1 MYDPTIG
8 RFFVQDRYAEKYLS
22 FTPYQYGA
30 NNPIKY
36 IDNNGDS
43 VWVTSTSNL
52 EDFGNGTSRTTV
64 THTIHITGK
73 VLDASDS
80 YVDVDEVAAGIEVGL
95 NALGSSNTTRWGDNT
110 FVTKISV
117 EAQIEVAQSMDDVAD
132 SDHLITIVDN
142 VLGGADPKGGGG
154 NAGGL
159 GAMFG
164 KISYIESSSFGS
176 AGMISS
182 GIHEFGHN
190 MGLSHDFTNPSNHMS
205 YSSERSGLNFGQLES
220 VVNSFYEGKQNQGPN
235 YSVSGSSSRNTLW
248 HNSTNQAP
256 YDFNVSRG
264 QRIPHILVNTTK

>member
-1 MYDPTIG
+1 MYDPALG
-8 RFFVQDRYAEKYLS
+8 RFFTQDRYAEKYLS

-36 IDNNGDS
+36 IDINGDS
-43 VWVTSTSNL
+43 VWVTSTSTV

-64 THTIHITGK
+64 NHTIHVTGK

-80 YVDVDEVAAGIEVGL
+80 NVDADEVASGIQNGL
-95 NALGSSNTTRWGDNT
+95 NAMGSSNTTRSGDNT
-110 FVTKISV
+110 FVTNISV
-117 EAQIEVAQSMDDVAD
+117 DAQIEVARSMDDVAD

-142 VLGGADPKGGGG
+142 VLGGAEGGGG

-176 AGMISS
+176 SGMISN
-182 GIHEFGHN
+182 GIHELGHN
-190 MGLSHDFTNPSNHMS
+190 MGLEHNFSDPSNHMS
-205 YSSERSGLNFGQLES
+205 YSSNRSRFSFDQLS
-220 VVNSFYEGKQNQGPN
+220 SIVDNNGSQNQGAN
-235 YSVSGSSSRNTLW
+235 YSISGSSSRNTLW